1 MEDGLLSMITEKRSR
16 ADERSTT
23 GRESGF
29 TIMELLVVVAIIAV
43 LAAVTVPTATRWLP
57 NYYLR
62 NAAMDVFSNMQY
74 AKTEAVRLDNSYA
87 VVFDPGNDRFSLASD
102 PGADG
107 VFGTGG
113 DDVVTHTVNLSGYG
127 NNIVFGKGNATINFD
142 DEGGTFP
149 ADSVSYAAGTGYAD
163 NVVVFNSRGMCNS
176 GSVYLQNPNR
186 AYAVGTLMSGVLR
199 ISGWGGS
206 DWQ

>member
-1 MEDGLLSMITEKRSR
+1 
-16 ADERSTT
+16 
-23 GRESGF
+23 
-29 TIMELLVVVAIIAV
+29 MELLVVVAIIAV

-62 NAAMDVFSNMQY
+62 NAAMDVFANMQY

-142 DEGGTFP
+142 DGDTIFPGG
-149 ADSVSYAAGTGYAD
+149 AVSFLNNA
-163 NVVVFNSRGMCNS
+163 VVFDSRGMCNS

>member
-1 MEDGLLSMITEKRSR
+1 MTAS
-16 ADERSTT
+16 

-29 TIMELLVVVAIIAV
+29 TIIELIVV
-43 LAAVTVPTATRWLP
+43 LAIMILLAAIAVPTATTWLP

-62 NAAMDVFSNMQY
+62 SAAMDIFANMQY
-74 AKTEAVRLDNSYA
+74 AKKEAVRLDSPYA
-87 VVFDPGNDRFSLASD
+87 VVFDPGNDRFSLASG

-107 VFGTGG
+107 VFGTGND
-113 DDVVTHTVNLSGYG
+113 DDVVSTVNLSGFG
-127 NNIVFGKGNATINFD
+127 ANIVFGKGNATINFD
-142 DEGGTFP
+142 DGCGAFP
-149 ADSVSYAAGTGYAD
+149 ADLVSFANNA
-163 NVVVFNSRGMCNS
+163 VVFDSRGMCNS

>member
-1 MEDGLLSMITEKRSR
+1 MEDGLWNMINEKRHQ
-16 ADERSTT
+16 ADEMATT
-23 GRESGF
+23 GRELGF
-29 TIMELLVVVAIIAV
+29 TVVELVLVLTIIVV
-43 LAAVTVPTATRWLP
+43 LAAVTVPAMTVWLP

-62 NAAMDVFSNMQY
+62 SASMDIFSNMQY
-74 AKTEAVRLDNSYA
+74 AKTEAVRLDSPYA
-87 VVFDPGNDRFSLASD
+87 VVFDPGNDRFSLASG

-113 DDVVTHTVNLSGYG
+113 DDNVVHTINLSGFG

-142 DEGGTFP
+142 DGDTAFPGG
-149 ADSVSYAAGTGYAD
+149 AVSFTNNA
-163 NVVVFNSRGMCNS
+163 VVFDSRGMCNA

-199 ISGWGGS
+199 IASWTGS
-206 DWQ
+206 AWQ